1 MANKDWFKENWTEHN
16 YKTGLFASL
25 ILELPALFA
34 LDVYLVYYM
43 RNYALKLEVK

>member
-1 MANKDWFKENWTEHN
+1 MDNKDWFTKYWTDNN
-16 YKTGLFASL
+16 YRTGLLASL